1 MRYALLICTDESA
14 AVGAGER
21 ARRSAALDSFTEQ
34 MSARG
39 TLVASEQFH
48 GTETAATVRCWDGG
62 DVMIAEGPFAQT
74 REQVTGL
81 FIVECKNLDEAIEV
95 ATAVPAAWYGTVEV
109 RPVRQALAP
118 VLGGQ

>member
-21 ARRSAALDSFTEQ
+21 ARRAAALDAFRDR

-39 TLVASEQFH
+39 TLLASEQLR

-62 DVMIAEGPFAQT
+62 DVVVTEGPFAQT

-81 FIVECKNLDEAIEV
+81 LIVECQDLAEAIQV
-95 ATAVPAAWYGTVEV
+95 ATTV
-109 RPVRQALAP
+109 
-118 VLGGQ
+118 